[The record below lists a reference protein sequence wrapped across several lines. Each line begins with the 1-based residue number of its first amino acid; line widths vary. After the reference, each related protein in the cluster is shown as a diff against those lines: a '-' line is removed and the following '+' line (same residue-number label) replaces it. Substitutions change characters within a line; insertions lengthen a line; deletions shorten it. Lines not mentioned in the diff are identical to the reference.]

1 MTTPNNETTVVE
13 CYHCFETKPTTT
25 VENLP
30 FCQECIADSAEC
42 CACGRILPLDGYFDY
57 CDECL
62 SEETVECTV
71 CAERVYRDDP
81 CRHVFYHEG
90 EWHGCGS
97 CEVDAD
103 RHRDSLF
110 TVLERTGL
118 AGVLKDA
125 LARHECN
132 IRYCGPMIGTQ
143 LIEFRLNAEDYGA
156 AFTDAMNDA
165 DDPDVEERMSVGIQ
179 WLVSLQ
185 PGKTEEADDLTA
197 KWIDEWIAKS

>member
-1 MTTPNNETTVVE
+1 MPNETTAVE
-13 CYHCFETKPTTT
+13 CYHCFEAKPTTA

-30 FCQECIADSAEC
+30 FCQECLAEAAEC
-42 CACGRILPLDGYFDY
+42 SCCGRFLPLDGAFDY

-62 SEETVECTV
+62 SDETVECTV
-71 CAERVYRDDP
+71 CAERVCADSP

-90 EWHGCGS
+90 EWYGCGS

-118 AGVLKDA
+118 AGTLKKA

-132 IRYCGPMIGTQ
+132 IRFYGPIIGT
-143 LIEFRLNAEDYGA
+143 LSIEFRLDGEDHGR
-156 AFTDAMNDA
+156 AFTDALNDDL
-165 DDPDVEERMSVGIQ
+165 DDPDVEERLSVGIR

-185 PGKTEEADDLTA
+185 PGETKDADDLTA
-197 KWIDEWIAKS
+197 KWIDEWIDL